1 MIPQAKEIEALATKY
16 SKPQLQQMAQ
26 MGQIDPA
33 TAVMAG
39 MMIDR
44 IVQSNIQPPQST
56 VAQDVM
62 GAAAP
67 QGMAQLPAGGMAPPP
82 MDPSMAAQM
91 PAAGLEALPVPD
103 TMFNEDSFAGGGIV
117 AFSKGDAVKDE
128 YEGFFPF
135 LGRALE
141 DNELARLLRLAGKG
155 AADSEVARY
164 AKPLLFGGTFEETTP
179 EFARSALGPGT
190 LPQSQ
195 ADYPDESRRGSAAG
209 MTANTAGKSARDL
222 GIGASPAS
230 LAGADSASTKGSVSA
245 GSKAPATPATPAKS
259 PYDLFQERLKAAGL
273 SGDLEAED
281 RAANAAA
288 LQELAKERERAK
300 YMAMVLGGV
309 TTLAGTSPDAA
320 KNIAEGLKAGV
331 ADYDKSAREIKA
343 DEREIKKINRDLR
356 KAAEARKRG
365 DIEKAL
371 ELEQG
376 ARDFELRQKVADAQ
390 IRSSNKPSMFEEFR
404 RNPKEFAAFRAAYGG
419 DDGTQAL
426 NRLRYADATLA
437 NDTTYMSLARSNK
450 PEDKQ
455 KAEQI
460 RRDTYARY
468 GVTSG
473 GGGAGGKT
481 LSWNDIK

>member
-62 GAAAP
+62 GAGAP
-67 QGMAQLPAGGMAPPP
+67 QGLAQIPAGGMAPPP

-91 PAAGLEALPVPD
+91 PAAGLDSLPVPD

-117 AFSKGDAVKDE
+117 AFSGAGAVKDE

-164 AKPLLFGGTFEETTP
+164 AKPLLFGGKFEQTTP
-179 EFARSALGPGT
+179 EFARDALQGNRTPETDIGFGPGKFS
-190 LPQSQ
+190 PAYVAS
-195 ADYPDESRRGSAAG
+195 DVRGAAG
-209 MTANTAGKSARDL
+209 D
-222 GIGASPAS
+222 P
-230 LAGADSASTKGSVSA
+230 LAGVLGAAPRTGATTGGPAPVGNKTATGT
-245 GSKAPATPATPAKS
+245 KAPATPATPAKS
-259 PYDLFQERLKAAGL
+259 PYDLFQERLNAAGL

-288 LQELAKERERAK
+288 LEALAKDREQAK
-300 YMAMVLGGV
+300 YMAILQAGLGMMG
-309 TTLAGTSPDAA
+309 GTSPRALE
-320 KNIAEGLKAGV
+320 NIAKGITPALGEYA
-331 ADYDKSAREIKA
+331 KSTKELKA
-343 DEREIKKINRDLR
+343 DEREINKINRDLR
-356 KAAEARKRG
+356 KAAQARKRG

-390 IRSSNKPSMFEEFR
+390 IRSANKPSMFEEFR

-419 DDGTQAL
+419 EKSEAGETRKTLETL
-426 NRLRYADATLA
+426 NNMLIMLPAKDPRRADL
-437 NDTTYMSLARSNK
+437 
-450 PEDKQ
+450 
-455 KAEQI
+455 EQ
-460 RRDTYARY
+460 RRDALLRSLM
-468 GVTSG
+468 GEVSG
-473 GGGAGGKT
+473 GGSSGFKFLGKEGG
-481 LSWNDIK
+481 

>member
-26 MGQIDPA
+26 MGQIDPQ

-62 GAAAP
+62 GAGAP
-67 QGMAQLPAGGMAPPP
+67 QGMAQLPANGMAPPP
-82 MDPSMAAQM
+82 MDPSMMAPPPMDPSMMAPPAMGEPMLAASG
-91 PAAGLEALPVPD
+91 GLLQLPVPD

-117 AFSKGDAVKDE
+117 AFAPGGSTFDAFEPSEAVYDE
-128 YEGFFPF
+128 FSSYQPLFPM
-135 LGRALE
+135 LGSGNRKYALKQLGYSNAQVDAMTPSQQE
-141 DNELARLLRLAGKG
+141 FVLQSVGKPQATTS
-155 AADSEVARY
+155 AAPAAAPS
-164 AKPLLFGGTFEETTP
+164 GTVPPAPT
-179 EFARSALGPGT
+179 
-190 LPQSQ
+190 
-195 ADYPDESRRGSAAG
+195 GSAPKTGAPRSPVAAP
-209 MTANTAGKSARDL
+209 TA
-222 GIGASPAS
+222 
-230 LAGADSASTKGSVSA
+230 
-245 GSKAPATPATPAKS
+245 APATPAAPAKS
-259 PYDLFQERLKAAGL
+259 PYDLFQERLNAAGL

-288 LQELAKERERAK
+288 LEALAKDREQAK
-300 YMAMVLGGV
+300 YMAILQAGLGMMG
-309 TTLAGTSPDAA
+309 GTSANA
-320 KNIAEGLKAGV
+320 LENIAKGITPAVGEYA
-331 ADYDKSAREIKA
+331 KSTRELKA
-343 DEREIKKINRDLR
+343 DEREINKINRDLR

-390 IRSSNKPSMFEEFR
+390 IRSSNKPTLFEEFR

-419 DDGTQAL
+419 EKSGARQIKDTLETINETLLNLPSKDPRRAAL
-426 NRLRYADATLA
+426 EQNRDALLRRL
-437 NDTTYMSLARSNK
+437 MGEVS
-450 PEDKQ
+450 
-455 KAEQI
+455 
-460 RRDTYARY
+460 
-468 GVTSG
+468 

-481 LSWNDIK
+481 LSWDDIK